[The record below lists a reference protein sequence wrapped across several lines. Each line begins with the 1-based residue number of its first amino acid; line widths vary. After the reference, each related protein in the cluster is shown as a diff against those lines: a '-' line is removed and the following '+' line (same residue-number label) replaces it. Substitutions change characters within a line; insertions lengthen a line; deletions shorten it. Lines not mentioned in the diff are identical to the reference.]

1 MVGTD
6 ALNTLVG
13 LMRAIR
19 DVLAGWFAR
28 DTRAAARKKEQRRE
42 IDQRLRRDDHREG
55 LGADRQ

>member
-1 MVGTD
+1 MVATD

-13 LMRAIR
+13 WIRAIR
-19 DVLAGWFAR
+19 NVLAGWFAR

-42 IDQRLRRDDHREG
+42 TDQRLRRDDHREG